1 MFKII
6 KHYQWPL
13 FYKLYFNAQGIANG
27 YTLMIDPN
35 SGQYYS
41 PLEIKNIL
49 GLSDDE
55 KQDIILQGQI
65 LIDNNS
71 K

>member
-6 KHYQWPL
+6 KHCQWPL

-35 SGQYYS
+35 SDNHYS

-49 GLSDDE
+49 GLSDTE
-55 KQDIILQGQI
+55 KQAIMIQGQF